1 MANRQ
6 VCGILGRQLRSFSST
21 PSNAAA
27 VALPIQ
33 LYGLEGRY
41 ATAIYTAAVKKN
53 QLTAVEK
60 DFQGITE
67 TFAKEKRLN
76 DILKNPLL
84 TKEQR
89 QNAVNELAVKKNAN
103 ALTVNTLTLLA
114 ENGRLGRL
122 QGVAKAFATIMSAHK
137 GEINAKVTTAKQ
149 LDATELKDLQAV
161 LKTFVKSGNT
171 LKLETKVDPTLIGG
185 MVVELGDRYIDLSIS
200 SRLRTYEAIVKETL

>member
-6 VCGILGRQLRSFSST
+6 VCGVLGRQLRSFSTST
-21 PSNAAA
+21 ARSSA
-27 VALPIQ
+27 VPPIQ

-41 ATAIYTAAVKKN
+41 ATAIYTAAAKKN
-53 QLTAVEK
+53 QLSAVEK
-60 DFQGITE
+60 DFQNISD
-67 TFAKEKRLN
+67 TFKQEKRLN
-76 DILKNPLL
+76 DLLKNPLL

-103 ALTVNTLTLLA
+103 QLTVNTLNLLA
-114 ENGRLGRL
+114 DNGRLGRL

-137 GEINAKVTTAKQ
+137 GEIEAKVTTAKS
-149 LDATELKDLQAV
+149 LDARELKDLQAV
-161 LKTFVKSGNT
+161 LQTFVKSGNT

-200 SRLRTYEAIVKETL
+200 SRLRTYESIVKETL